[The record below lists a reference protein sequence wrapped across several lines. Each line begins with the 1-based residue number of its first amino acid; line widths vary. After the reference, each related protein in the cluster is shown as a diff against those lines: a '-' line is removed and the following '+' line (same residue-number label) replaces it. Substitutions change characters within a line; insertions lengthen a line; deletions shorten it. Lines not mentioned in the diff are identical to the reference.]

1 MNSVEEFKALCAA
14 RNIPYNTTPNA
25 WHFTVEV
32 NGNTYNI
39 WPTKDKYAPV
49 HGLGSAS
56 RAEEFLRRHFPE
68 ITSYLSHYLTQ
79 NPDKSWSFILYD
91 SSVSTPYPTRDE
103 CLFEFGKYCLSLDQ
117 AAATKSD

>member
-1 MNSVEEFKALCAA
+1 MNSVEQFKALCAA

-25 WHFTVEV
+25 WHFTVTV
-32 NGNTYNI
+32 NGHTYNI
-39 WPTKDKYAPV
+39 WPTKDKYALKGATAV
-49 HGLGSAS
+49 YG
-56 RAEEFLRRHFPE
+56 AEEFLSKNFPG

-79 NPDKSWSFILYD
+79 NNDNSWSFILYD
-91 SSVSTPYPTRDE
+91 SSVSTSYPTRDE